1 MPSASALASA
11 GRLPE
16 ISRRESD
23 NDYVGVVA
31 RLNTRWRVIECKD
44 RIQWILQAAKRRRD
58 GSVWE
63 SRSFLRSREGL
74 LRAVRDLAGP
84 VDADALAIL
93 HALPARF
100 PEGARP

>member
-1 MPSASALASA
+1 MPSATALASA

-23 NDYVGVVA
+23 DDYVGVVA
-31 RLNTRWRVIECKD
+31 RLNARWRVIECKD
-44 RIQWILQAAKRRRD
+44 KIQWIVQVAKRTGHGAQWR
-58 GSVWE
+58 GA
-63 SRSFLRSREGL
+63 SFLRSREGL

-93 HALPARF
+93 QALPARF
-100 PEGARP
+100 PEGVRP